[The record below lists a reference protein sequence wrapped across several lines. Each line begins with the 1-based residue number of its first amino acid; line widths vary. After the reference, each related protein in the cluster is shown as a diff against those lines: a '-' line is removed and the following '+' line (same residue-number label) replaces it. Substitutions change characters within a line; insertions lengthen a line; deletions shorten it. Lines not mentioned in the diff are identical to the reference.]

1 MPKGF
6 HAHNSVMF
14 VQYLP
19 LNPVHFHT
27 IPDYDLVSC
36 QVRVLVAFHGV
47 LGSPTAAWVMSD
59 GICSLV
65 SRQKVVRKSYDFFSQ
80 RRQFGIRPLN
90 LILPALGH
98 LGGCSIVEHTTASR
112 KF

>member
-14 VQYLP
+14 LQYLP

-47 LGSPTAAWVMSD
+47 LGSPWLLLGSCQTAFAHL
-59 GICSLV
+59 LV
-65 SRQKVVRKSYDFFSQ
+65 GKK
-80 RRQFGIRPLN
+80 
-90 LILPALGH
+90 
-98 LGGCSIVEHTTASR
+98 
-112 KF
+112 